1 LTRPVVPPD
10 GSFVSGVSFWR
21 VLLHAIS
28 RHATRKKSEPRK
40 AAMQA
45 HGLTADSQDKPL
57 FFRLSADQ
65 RRAVA
70 SLAGQFKSFPQ
81 NMYVTAN

>member
-1 LTRPVVPPD
+1 
-10 GSFVSGVSFWR
+10 
-21 VLLHAIS
+21 
-28 RHATRKKSEPRK
+28 
-40 AAMQA
+40 MQA